1 MSLYPRRPSLVPAVS
16 AALSTLLVTALL
28 IWWNTVIE
36 RERYLRSFGAIAEER
51 AAEIETLYR
60 VALTRQTD
68 VGALFLA
75 SQRVEADEFSHF
87 VRQLNQG
94 PPVVAASIAFITPV
108 TRSGR
113 AAFERGLGRDYGSE
127 WAVIR
132 ELTPKGDE
140 VRAMPRDAYHPI
152 RFAEP
157 ADFPHAGPGLDLG
170 SLPRIAAALE
180 RAIAG
185 GKPILAS
192 FDGSVAEHSFRLFV
206 PVYREGLAMQSAED
220 RRRGLLG
227 VSVGVYA
234 YGTMVEQVLA
244 GSTQFGQNVLV
255 FASDEPGASPVY
267 VHRSRL
273 GWGPIAAPAMTRAES
288 RAQRW
293 RVEREVAL
301 ADRLI
306 TLVFVPARPMA
317 LMAFFDERGR
327 FVAAAGLSLALLFG
341 LIAHR
346 GSRARAARREA
357 DRQLR
362 LAASVFGHAHEG
374 ILITDA
380 DALIIDV
387 NEAFTDISGYARAE
401 VIGRNPRLL
410 ASGRHGKAFYEA
422 FWQAL
427 AATGRWQG
435 QFWNRRRSGEPFA
448 TQSTVSAVHDDAGRV
463 QYYIGLFSDVTER
476 MRDQERIEHLALFD
490 ALTDLPNRALAMD
503 RLRQALA
510 RAHREGTLVA
520 VCYMDLD
527 GFKPVNDRHGY
538 AAGDAVLV
546 ALAGRLQAA
555 VREHDTVA
563 RLGGDEFLLL
573 LTALDAED
581 RIAPVLRRV
590 HECVAAPMMLPNG
603 ATATVTASIGVALF
617 PRDASEP
624 DALLRQAD
632 HAMYQAKATSQ
643 CTRQASDDAP
653 DGGDAP

>member
-1 MSLYPRRPSLVPAVS
+1 MSTHLRRPSLVPAV
-16 AALSTLLVTALL
+16 AAVLSTLLVTALL
-28 IWWNTVIE
+28 IWWNTEIE
-36 RERYLRSFGAIAEER
+36 RESYLRSFGSIAEER

-75 SQRVEADEFSHF
+75 SQRVDADEFRDF

-94 PPVVAASIAFITPV
+94 HEVVASSIAFITPV
-108 TRSGR
+108 TRSWR
-113 AAFERGLGRDYGSE
+113 AAFERGLGRDYGSQ

-132 ELTPKGDE
+132 DLAPTGDE
-140 VRAMPRDAYHPI
+140 VRAMPRDAYYPI

-170 SLPRIAAALE
+170 SLPRIDGALE
-180 RAIAG
+180 RAVVG

-206 PVYREGLAMQSAED
+206 PVYRQGAPMQSADE
-220 RRRGLLG
+220 RRRRLLG

-234 YGTMVEQVLA
+234 YGTMVEQILA

-273 GWGPIAAPAMTRAES
+273 GWGPSPASSMTRTATRAEK
-288 RAQRW
+288 W

-306 TLVFVPARPMA
+306 TLVFLPARPMA
-317 LMAFFDERGR
+317 LTTFLDERGR

-341 LIAHR
+341 LIAQR

-357 DRQLR
+357 DRQFR
-362 LAASVFGHAHEG
+362 LAASVFGHAHEA

-380 DALIIDV
+380 NALIVDV
-387 NEAFTDISGYARAE
+387 NEAFTDITGYPRAE
-401 VIGRNPRLL
+401 VIGRNPRML
-410 ASGRHGKAFYEA
+410 ASGRHTQTFYEA
-422 FWQAL
+422 FWGSL
-427 AATGRWQG
+427 TETGRWQG
-435 QFWNRRRSGEPFA
+435 QFWNRRRGGELFA
-448 TQSTVSAVHDDAGRV
+448 TQTTVSAVHDEAGRV

-510 RAHREGTLVA
+510 RAHRDGTLVA

-527 GFKPVNDRHGY
+527 GFKPVNDRHGH

-546 ALAGRLQAA
+546 AIAGRLQAA

-563 RLGGDEFLLL
+563 RLGGDEFLIL
-573 LTALDAED
+573 LTGLEGEE
-581 RIAPVLRRV
+581 RIGPVLRRL
-590 HECVAAPMMLPNG
+590 HECVAAPLKLPNG
-603 ATATVTASIGVALF
+603 ATATVTASIGVASF

-632 HAMYQAKATSQ
+632 HSMYQAKEAAQ
-643 CTRQASDDAP
+643 RAQQASDDAP
-653 DGGDAP
+653 VAGEAS